1 MRIKHF
7 LTTIFFFLVFIF
19 SPISN
24 IFASSPSF
32 SFYPQSG
39 VVKKVDEGFIVD
51 VLIDSGDNSLT
62 KAMFTFNFDP
72 RVLQLRKASRNNTLF
87 EQWPE
92 DESSLDNDNGI
103 VMLTGFTQSGSSTLY
118 KTEGEP
124 DLFARLE
131 FDVISS
137 QKDQVIDLEWEY
149 SGSDQLFQTVLVAD
163 GSPPQNVLMERPSD
177 ARFRIGQV
185 PQTAIESRHIPF
197 IVGGFLILLAGL
209 VITSRP
215 DALRKKYG
223 TVVMYEN
230 D

>member
-1 MRIKHF
+1 MKIKYF
-7 LTTIFFFLVFIF
+7 FTIFFFLLIIYSPLKSVF
-19 SPISN
+19 
-24 IFASSPSF
+24 AASPSF

-39 VVKKVDEGFIVD
+39 VVKKVDDGFTVD
-51 VLIDSGDNSLT
+51 VLIDSGNNSLV

-72 RVLQLRKASRNNTLF
+72 RVLQIRKASKNNSLF
-87 EQWPE
+87 SQWPE
-92 DESSLDNDNGI
+92 DESSLDNENGV

-118 KTEGEP
+118 RTVGEP
-124 DLFARLE
+124 DLFARIE

-137 QKDQVIDLEWEY
+137 QKDQVIDLSWEY

-163 GSPPQNVLMERPSD
+163 GSPPQNVLMDRPVD
-177 ARFRIGQV
+177 ARFRIGSV

-223 TVVMYEN
+223 TVVMYEQ